1 MKCATLICLLLPFC
15 ALGQAKIIGFVKLQ
29 NSGGQA
35 LPNAE
40 AWAIGCAATPARFS
54 DDKGYFE
61 LSFPSKAPGDVVRN
75 LSVTLTG
82 YEVVNKDKLEGYG
95 LLKEPEG
102 APLIVV
108 LCKQGD
114 YRRAAADFYRTIFS
128 QGQSELK
135 AEKARLERQLQE
147 ERSNR
152 QALEQQLAG
161 INAKLESLPQVAE
174 AAADYFAK
182 IDLDQAS
189 QLQQKAIKALEAG
202 KVQAALEAMPEAL
215 MDEQLASALE
225 RKQQLEAQLAET
237 HQLIEQSIENYVFKA
252 QLFVS
257 NGNYAAAER
266 LHEKA
271 IAADTSNREL
281 RYDYAVFLEKTNRY
295 DKALSLFEQI
305 GREARNSWWAANAY
319 SYMGNIYKET
329 GHYRRAQEAYAKNEG
344 LYDSLSRTDPGNA
357 FFQENLAIAY
367 AHLGDL
373 HLVQLAYDSALA
385 CYRLETTLY
394 QSLYQSHPDSRQVK
408 RGLALALSR
417 IGEAYY
423 RSGVLDSARHY
434 YHWSFQLQQEIHQD
448 QPGNQSHQY
457 DLAIAYEKM
466 AMSYREAGRFD
477 SASHYFRQERAL
489 FEQLCQAAPW
499 NQDYKHGLS
508 IAYSQSRA
516 LYQQTG
522 ELDTALAYAQKD
534 LKLAQELH
542 LNQPGNLDFWSGLGI
557 AYLQNGAIFET
568 LGRTAQAI
576 AHYSQAAQIF
586 RSIFEAKGI
595 KLYQE
600 YEQTAA
606 RSAEAARLS
615 QRPVSERLEYLLQ
628 QADSVHSIA
637 EKLYYQEWAVGLLD
651 RLLDAIDGEDQD
663 FKDWTAEQY
672 GSLAWYH
679 LFNRQFTEAETAAR
693 RGIALGGEATEWIHT
708 NLALSLLYQGK
719 YKEAEAVYLQ
729 FKGQMYDEE
738 QSWVAIFL
746 KDLDELETAGITH
759 PDVAKIRKLLKP

>member
-1 MKCATLICLLLPFC
+1 MKCATLICLLLPFY

-40 AWAIGCAATPARFS
+40 AWAIGCAATPGRYS

-61 LSFPSKAPGDVVRN
+61 LSFPRKAPGDVVRN
-75 LSVTLTG
+75 LSVTLAG
-82 YEVVNKDKLEGYG
+82 YEVVNKKQLQSVG
-95 LLKEPEG
+95 LLSTPEEQ
-102 APLIVV
+102 PLIVV
-108 LCKQGD
+108 LCKQGS
-114 YRRAAADFYRTIFS
+114 YRQAAANYYQTILTG
-128 QGQSELK
+128 GQSELQ
-135 AEKARLERQLQE
+135 AEKARLEKLLE
-147 ERSNR
+147 AERSNR

-189 QLQQKAIKALEAG
+189 QLQQEAIKALEAG
-202 KVQAALEAMPEAL
+202 NMQAALQAMPEAL
-215 MDEQLASALE
+215 MDQQLATALE

-281 RYDYAVFLEKTNRY
+281 RYDYAVFLEKINRY
-295 DKALSLFEQI
+295 DKALTLFEQI
-305 GREARNSWWAANAY
+305 GRETRNSWWAANAY

-329 GHYRRAQEAYAKNEG
+329 GHYWQAQEAYAKNEW

-385 CYRLETTLY
+385 CYRLETTRY
-394 QSLYQSHPDSRQVK
+394 QSLHQSHPDSWQVR

-434 YHWSFQLQQEIHQD
+434 YRRYFQLQRGIHQG
-448 QPGNQSHQY
+448 QPESQSHQY

-499 NQDYKHGLS
+499 NLDYKHGLS
-508 IAYSQSRA
+508 IAYSQSRT
-516 LYQQTG
+516 LYQRMG
-522 ELDTALAYAQKD
+522 DLDTALVFAQKD

-542 LNQPGNLDFWSGLGI
+542 QDHLGNLDFWSGLGI
-557 AYLQNGAIFET
+557 AYLQNGAVLET
-568 LGRTAQAI
+568 LDRTAQAI

-586 RSIFEAKGI
+586 RNIFEAKGI
-595 KLYQE
+595 GLYRE

-628 QADSVHSIA
+628 QADSVHSMA
-637 EKLYYQEWAVGLLD
+637 EKLYYQKWAVGLLD
-651 RLLDAIDGEDQD
+651 KLLDVIDGGG
-663 FKDWTAEQY
+663 
-672 GSLAWYH
+672 GSG
-679 LFNRQFTEAETAAR
+679 F
-693 RGIALGGEATEWIHT
+693 
-708 NLALSLLYQGK
+708 
-719 YKEAEAVYLQ
+719 
-729 FKGQMYDEE
+729 
-738 QSWVAIFL
+738 
-746 KDLDELETAGITH
+746 
-759 PDVAKIRKLLKP
+759 